1 MQEIVRNTLLQNQKE
16 EDMQKDQQ
24 AKLQLQNQNLERVDN
39 SDNEEELNSNDDVIE
54 HEENIEAGRNILL
67 AFYKKVRAEAR
78 S

>member
-24 AKLQLQNQNLERVDN
+24 AKWQLQNQNLERVDN

-67 AFYKKVRAEAR
+67 AFYKKVRGEAR